1 MNHIYRSIWSQAL
14 GAWIAVSENTKS
26 KGKCSSTQ
34 RKLLATGLL
43 LCSSNGWAL
52 PTGEQLVAGQAT
64 VNTPSAGQ
72 MQIDQTSQQAI
83 INWQGFSIA
92 LNEAV
97 NIQQPNAQAALLNRV
112 VGQDASQIQG
122 QLKANGQVYLVN
134 PNGVVFGKSAQV
146 DVGGLIASTHNIKDS
161 DFLNGIQHFT
171 QDNATGTVDN
181 QGTINVPDGG
191 VVALIGSQVS
201 NTGSITAPK
210 GTAIF
215 AAGKTVDL
223 DFKGDGL
230 VEVKVSEAALNAQIT
245 NKGAIQADGGRVVL
259 TAKAAGQL
267 IDTVINQD
275 GIIRAQG
282 LVSRNGEI
290 ILEGG
295 TVTQTGTLDVSGQTG
310 GTISINANTLIDSGT
325 SNADGSAG
333 SGGKITLTASDAII
347 QTAATNTHADGTTTG
362 GTVHLAATNSVTSSG
377 KLSATGEQGGT
388 IDVIAS
394 NSVTLTAAK
403 LDASGTKKGG
413 LIRVGG
419 DFHGAN
425 ITLANAKTTRI
436 DNASTLTA
444 DGGKG
449 QVVVWS
455 DQQTDYYGSISAN
468 KAGSIEVSSKGLLN
482 YAGAASAGVG
492 GSLLLDPKNIVISS
506 VNATG
511 NVTSLF
517 FGVALGTNIT
527 VPLVD
532 TSVSGFPGSPPLPLG
547 CIPGCCTSPAIPPT
561 PGFSISGLTSTLQS
575 GTDVILQA
583 NNDIILQSG
592 AGIFVTPSAA
602 IVGCIT
608 TPAHNGG
615 SLTLQAGRNITL
627 NASITTG
634 NGNFT
639 AIAGDPNAI
648 AADRDPGTATLTLG
662 AGASINTGTGNTV
675 LAAIDG
681 NFVNNSGSTTPL
693 IANQWTVYSTDP
705 AQNTL
710 NGMTAPNKHY
720 AQPYTGTTPA
730 YATTGNWFLYSITP
744 VLSVTPSSQTI
755 VAGTSLAN
763 FTPASFSGFIDGDTS
778 STAGITGTAAF
789 SVGGFF
795 SQGSI
800 AQLAN
805 TAGSYDVAY
814 LSGLASSLGYLF
826 SDNIAS
832 INELTVN
839 SPAPTPTPTP
849 TPTPVPVPPT
859 PVPVPPTPDPIPNLE
874 SQISPLQTSTVNA
887 ATPATPYSSTVPDSD
902 LTVDDKRK
910 PTFAELKMKNSA
922 GRVKRLQLS
931 ANKQFLSLLLE
942 DGSVRIWD
950 FQRGVQRKIVTG
962 RKEQALTD
970 ISAVDDKGELL
981 SISST
986 AGIGPHDII
995 SSMIDDKLAIDGADI
1010 NHFATTDDGH
1020 LLLMNTGDHKLSLW
1034 DTKLSKERWSFDHE
1048 RGVVNNLAL
1057 SNDQHYGAVLS
1068 RQAGVYAVTKDNKAK
1083 PITDAIDIIDL
1094 ATGKI
1099 VKSLANAGENL
1110 IYMRF
1115 KNNDT
1120 LSVGSANG
1128 MLSDWSIA
1136 TGSKKPAGGFQEDV
1150 DTVDNIK
1157 ETYTYVAKDGTVRV
1171 GNAQGHIQLS
1181 VQNKE
1186 NPIKFAKLLE
1196 DGKKLLTVLAN
1207 GDSALWDVATGK
1219 KILRLYSSLQ
1229 GWTVMDEFGRFDG
1242 SDDSIENFSWMVDEK
1257 NDIPL
1262 DSFSENYYE
1271 PGLLT
1276 NVLQNQA
1283 YLNSNPDT
1291 VDDGFS
1297 LPPKVD
1303 LQLAE
1308 QQTTG
1313 DKVALKLDVYDRGG
1327 GIDKIQLYHNGKL
1340 ISNEEAVITKSTS
1353 DDAEHRMLALNISP
1367 SAGKNTLKVVASNDM
1382 GIENSSS
1389 EISFDGK
1396 TKAYQSAVRLM
1407 TVGINKY
1414 SDHNLNLHYSV
1425 ADANLIGTTIKNNS
1439 NMIASKVLIN
1449 EKATKP
1455 QILAEL
1461 KELSQ
1466 GVQQDVLVIYFAG
1479 HGMALGKEWY
1489 FLPHE
1494 TKLEP
1499 TAEQIAAHGITS
1511 SELSDIFKNSKIQ
1524 HILLMVDACYSG
1536 AGLNAFSKLEN
1547 GQRYLSRRLSRSLGI
1562 TVIAA
1567 ASKDQEA
1574 MELKSLGHGLF
1585 TYLIAEEID
1594 KKETNEP
1601 ITAHSIADNI
1611 AKTLPAV
1618 SKKMLGSS
1626 QDPAVYTKGN
1636 DFMLTD
1642 LLKGKK

>member
-1 MNHIYRSIWSQAL
+1 MNHIYRSIWSESLAT
-14 GAWIAVSENTKS
+14 WIAVSENTKGKAKNSS
-26 KGKCSSTQ
+26 KRNKYVDVMTASPLKDWQSSTP
-34 RKLLATGLL
+34 LLATSLL
-43 LCSSNGWAL
+43 LCSSAAWAL
-52 PTGEQLVAGQAT
+52 PTGDQLIAGQVT
-64 VNTPSAGQ
+64 INTPTAGQ

-92 LNEAV
+92 PNEAV

-122 QLKANGQVYLVN
+122 QLHANGQVYLVN
-134 PNGVVFGKSAQV
+134 PNGVLFGKSAQV

-333 SGGKITLTASDAII
+333 GGGKITLTASDTIT
-347 QTAATNTHADGTTTG
+347 QTAVAHTHADGTTTG

-425 ITLANAKTTRI
+425 MTLANAKTTRI
-436 DNASTLTA
+436 DSASTLTA

-468 KAGSIEVSSKGLLN
+468 KVGSIEVSSKGLLN
-482 YAGAASAGVG
+482 YAGAANAGVG
-492 GSLLLDPKNIVISS
+492 GSLLLDPKNIIISS
-506 VNATG
+506 GVFSNQSAGSVFFANNIGQTTTIATNDGPGG
-511 NVTSLF
+511 N
-517 FGVALGTNIT
+517 
-527 VPLVD
+527 
-532 TSVSGFPGSPPLPLG
+532 PP
-547 CIPGCCTSPAIPPT
+547 
-561 PGFSISGLTSTLQS
+561 FGLTTTLQS
-575 GTDVILQA
+575 GTNVILQA
-583 NNDIILQSG
+583 NNDITLQSG
-592 AGIFVTPSAA
+592 ADIFVTPTAA

-615 SLTLQAGRNITL
+615 NLTLQAGRNITL

-634 NGNFT
+634 NGGFT

-648 AADRDPGTATLTLG
+648 AADRDLGIATLTLG
-662 AGASINTGTGNTV
+662 AGASINTGTGNIV
-675 LAAIDG
+675 LTAIEG
-681 NFVNNSGSTTPL
+681 KFVNNSGSTTPL
-693 IANQWTVYSTDP
+693 TANQWTVYSTDP
-705 AQNTL
+705 AQNIL

-755 VAGTSLAN
+755 GLGGTIDN
-763 FTPASFSGFIDGDTS
+763 FTPASFSGFINGDTS
-778 STAGITGTAAF
+778 STAGITGIAEF

-795 SQGSI
+795 SQNSI
-800 AQLAN
+800 ARLAN

-814 LSGLASSLGYLF
+814 LRGLASSLGYLF
-826 SDNIAS
+826 SDNTAS

-839 SPAPTPTPTP
+839 SPPTTTIIP
-849 TPTPVPVPPT
+849 PVI
-859 PVPVPPTPDPIPNLE
+859 PIFNLDQ
-874 SQISPLQTSTVNA
+874 QISSLQTSTVNA

-1010 NHFATTDDGH
+1010 NHFVTTDDGR

-1083 PITDAIDIIDL
+1083 SITDAIDIIDL

-1150 DTVDNIK
+1150 DTIDNIK

-1257 NDIPL
+1257 NEIPL

-1283 YLNSNPDT
+1283 YLNSNPNR
-1291 VDDGFS
+1291 VDEGFS

-1499 TAEQIAAHGITS
+1499 TAEQIATYGITS

-1567 ASKDQEA
+1567 ATKDQEA

-1594 KKETNEP
+1594 KKNTNEP

>member
-14 GAWIAVSENTKS
+14 GAWVAVSENTKS

-64 VNTPSAGQ
+64 INTPTAGQ

-92 LNEAV
+92 PNEAV

-161 DFLNGIQHFT
+161 DFLNGVQHFT
-171 QDNATGTVDN
+171 QGNATGTVDN

-295 TVTQTGTLDVSGQTG
+295 TVTQTGTLDVSGKTG

-333 SGGKITLTASDAII
+333 SGGKITLTASDAIT
-347 QTAATNTHADGTTTG
+347 QTAAAHTHADGTTTG

-403 LDASGTKKGG
+403 LDTSGTKKGG

-425 ITLANAKTTRI
+425 TTLANAKTTRI
-436 DNASTLTA
+436 DSASTLTA

-468 KAGSIEVSSKGLLN
+468 KAGSIEVSSKGTLN
-482 YAGAASAGVG
+482 YAGSASAGVG
-492 GSLLLDPKNIVISS
+492 GSLLLDPKNIIISAS
-506 VNATG
+506 N
-511 NVTSLF
+511 L
-517 FGVALGTNIT
+517 
-527 VPLVD
+527 
-532 TSVSGFPGSPPLPLG
+532 
-547 CIPGCCTSPAIPPT
+547 
-561 PGFSISGLTSTLQS
+561 SISNVSFADNIGAITTVGISQGLGLTLQS
-575 GTDVILQA
+575 GTDVVLQA
-583 NNDIILQSG
+583 NNDITLESG
-592 AGIFVTPSAA
+592 ANIFVSPTPA
-602 IVGCIT
+602 ISIF
-608 TPAHNGG
+608 PAHNGG
-615 SLTLQAGRNITL
+615 NLTLQAGRNITL
-627 NASITTG
+627 NANITTG
-634 NGNFT
+634 NGGFT

-662 AGASINTGTGNTV
+662 AGANINTGTGNIV
-675 LAAIDG
+675 LAANGG
-681 NFVNNSGSTTPL
+681 NFVNNSGSTAPL
-693 IANQWTVYSTDP
+693 TANQWTVYSTDP
-705 AQNTL
+705 AQNIL

-744 VLSVTPSSQTI
+744 VLSVTPNSQTI
-755 VAGTSLAN
+755 GFGGTIAN
-763 FTPASFSGFIDGDTS
+763 FSPASFSGFINGDTS
-778 STAGITGTAAF
+778 STAGITGTAEF

-795 SQGSI
+795 SQDSI
-800 AQLAN
+800 ARLAN
-805 TAGSYDVAY
+805 TAGFYDVAY
-814 LSGLASSLGYLF
+814 LRGLASSLGYLF
-826 SDNIAS
+826 SDDTAS

-839 SPAPTPTPTP
+839 SP
-849 TPTPVPVPPT
+849 PP
-859 PVPVPPTPDPIPNLE
+859 PRVIPIFNLDQ
-874 SQISPLQTSTVNA
+874 QISSLQTSTVKE
-887 ATPATPYSSTVPDSD
+887 ATPASPYSSTVPDSD

-910 PTFAELKMKNSA
+910 PTFAVFKMKNSA
-922 GRVKRLQLS
+922 GRVKRLRLS

-942 DGSVRIWD
+942 DGSVRVWD

-1010 NHFATTDDGH
+1010 NHFVTTDDGH

-1083 PITDAIDIIDL
+1083 PITDAVDIIDL

-1171 GNAQGHIQLS
+1171 CNNQGHIQLS

-1257 NDIPL
+1257 NEIPL

-1283 YLNSNPDT
+1283 YLNSNPNR
-1291 VDDGFS
+1291 VDEGFS
-1297 LPPKVD
+1297 LPPKV
-1303 LQLAE
+1303 
-1308 QQTTG
+1308 
-1313 DKVALKLDVYDRGG
+1313 
-1327 GIDKIQLYHNGKL
+1327 
-1340 ISNEEAVITKSTS
+1340 
-1353 DDAEHRMLALNISP
+1353 
-1367 SAGKNTLKVVASNDM
+1367 
-1382 GIENSSS
+1382 
-1389 EISFDGK
+1389 EIG
-1396 TKAYQSAVRLM
+1396 R
-1407 TVGINKY
+1407 
-1414 SDHNLNLHYSV
+1414 
-1425 ADANLIGTTIKNNS
+1425 
-1439 NMIASKVLIN
+1439 
-1449 EKATKP
+1449 
-1455 QILAEL
+1455 
-1461 KELSQ
+1461 
-1466 GVQQDVLVIYFAG
+1466 
-1479 HGMALGKEWY
+1479 
-1489 FLPHE
+1489 
-1494 TKLEP
+1494 
-1499 TAEQIAAHGITS
+1499 AH
-1511 SELSDIFKNSKIQ
+1511 
-1524 HILLMVDACYSG
+1524 V
-1536 AGLNAFSKLEN
+1536 
-1547 GQRYLSRRLSRSLGI
+1547 
-1562 TVIAA
+1562 
-1567 ASKDQEA
+1567 
-1574 MELKSLGHGLF
+1574 
-1585 TYLIAEEID
+1585 
-1594 KKETNEP
+1594 
-1601 ITAHSIADNI
+1601 
-1611 AKTLPAV
+1611 
-1618 SKKMLGSS
+1618 
-1626 QDPAVYTKGN
+1626 
-1636 DFMLTD
+1636 
-1642 LLKGKK
+1642 